1 MDKHKDQNFFHLK
14 HSFFI
19 LREIFLFKIC
29 KFEKI
34 LENLKK
40 YKVKNNKR
48 LNEIVIFKK
57 TTKFLDF
64 FSINS
69 CLIRSIIIFKLLKQ
83 YGHDPILYIGIKKET
98 DLESH
103 AWIELNG
110 KKLDTSKGFKVMTKI
125 K

>member
-19 LREIFLFKIC
+19 LREIFLFKIF

-40 YKVKNNKR
+40 YKVKNSKR

-83 YGHDPILYIGIKKET
+83 YGHDQILYIGIKKET

-110 KKLDTSKGFKVMTKI
+110 KQLDTSKGFKVMTKI

>member
-19 LREIFLFKIC
+19 LRDIFLFKIF

-40 YKVKNNKR
+40 YKVKNSKR

-83 YGHDPILYIGIKKET
+83 YGQDPILYIGIKKET

-110 KKLDTSKGFKVMTKI
+110 KQLDTSKGFKVMTKI

>member
-83 YGHDPILYIGIKKET
+83 YGHDPILYIGIKKEA

-110 KKLDTSKGFKVMTKI
+110 EQLDTSKGFKVMTKI

>member
-19 LREIFLFKIC
+19 LREIFLFKIY

-40 YKVKNNKR
+40 YEVKDYTR

-57 TTKFLDF
+57 ATKFLDF

-83 YGHDPILYIGIKKET
+83 HGHEPILYIGIKKET

-110 KKLDTSKGFKVMTKI
+110 KQLDTSKGFKIMTKI

>member
-19 LREIFLFKIC
+19 IREIFLFKTY

-34 LENLKK
+34 LENVKK
-40 YKVKNNKR
+40 YNPKSINS

-57 TTKFLDF
+57 ATKFLDF
-64 FSINS
+64 LAVNS
-69 CLIRSIIIFKLLKQ
+69 CLIRSIILYKLLKK
-83 YGHDPILYIGIKKET
+83 YGHKPILCIGLKKEP

-103 AWIELNG
+103 AWVELNG
-110 KKLDTSKGFKVMTKI
+110 IQLDTNKGFKVMTII

>member
-83 YGHDPILYIGIKKET
+83 HGHEPILYIGIKKET

-110 KKLDTSKGFKVMTKI
+110 KQLDSSKGFKIMTKI